1 MKGILGRKAGMTQV
15 FNKNGHLIPVTVIET
30 KGNIVTQIKTVTSDG
45 YDSTQLS
52 YGEQKENK
60 IIKAKKGHFKKA
72 KSTPKRF
79 TREIRNMTGFELGVE
94 IKPSQIFAKGEL
106 VDVSGTS
113 KGKGFA
119 GVIKRHNAQR
129 GPMSHGSQFHR
140 QIGSM
145 SDVEGNK
152 IQKGKIMPGQMGSV
166 KRTTQNLAIIDINDE
181 EGYILIKGS
190 VPGANKSF
198 VTIKSAIKGLA
209 SKEVADLIDYEAEA
223 KAQAQAKIEAEAK
236 AKAEAQEAAKA
247 EAEVA
252 METSKQE
259 DKEAAKE

>member
-15 FNKNGHLIPVTVIET
+15 FNKDGHLIPVTVITT
-30 KGNIVTQIKTVTSDG
+30 KGNVVTQVKTSETDG
-45 YDSTQLS
+45 YDSIQLS

-60 IIKAKKGHFKKA
+60 IVKAKRGHFAKA
-72 KSTPKRF
+72 KSAPKRF
-79 TREIRNMTGFELGVE
+79 TKEIRNMTGFELGAEVKASE
-94 IKPSQIFAKGEL
+94 LFKSGQL
-106 VDVSGTS
+106 VDVTGTS

-152 IQKGKIMPGQMGSV
+152 IQKGKNMPGQMGSV
-166 KRTTQNLAIIDINDE
+166 KRTTQNLVVIDINDE

-190 VPGANKSF
+190 VPGPNKSF
-198 VTIKSAIKGLA
+198 VIVKESIKGIPAKIAVELVNY
-209 SKEVADLIDYEAEA
+209 KLEE
-223 KAQAQAKIEAEAK
+223 KAQAKTKAALAK
-236 AKAEAQEAAKA
+236 
-247 EAEVA
+247 
-252 METSKQE
+252 ETK
-259 DKEAAKE
+259 KEAPTEEVKGE